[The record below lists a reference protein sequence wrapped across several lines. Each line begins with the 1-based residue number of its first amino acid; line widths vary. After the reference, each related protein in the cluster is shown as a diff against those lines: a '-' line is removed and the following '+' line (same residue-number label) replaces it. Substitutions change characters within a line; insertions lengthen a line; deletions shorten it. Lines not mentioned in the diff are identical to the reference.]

1 VGQPRRGLRARTA
14 SQGLSD
20 IGDHQTARIGVGTNR
35 LTDTQAN
42 RDFLVQAVEAGLT
55 FIDTAHLYSGGDSER
70 TIGAALAPFP
80 DGLVVATKGG
90 YEPGAG
96 RPERLRA
103 EVEQSFEALRT
114 DTIALYYLH
123 RVHPDTPIE
132 DSLGVLA
139 EYRDAGRIRDVGVS
153 NVSVDQI
160 ERARSVVPIA
170 AVQNDYSLSERRHED
185 EVDYCDREHIA
196 FVPYF
201 PLRGVDEAALEEVA
215 SRYDAT
221 WEQIALAWLLKRS
234 PQITPIP
241 GTLSI
246 DHLRSN
252 LAALDIEL
260 SDDDFGRLSGD

>member
-1 VGQPRRGLRARTA
+1 MGRVFVPRTVH
-14 SQGLSD
+14 
-20 IGDHQTARIGVGTNR
+20 IGDQQVTRIGVGTNR
-35 LTDTQAN
+35 LTDTPAN
-42 RDFLVQAVEAGLT
+42 RDFLAQSVEAGVD
-55 FIDTAHLYSGGDSER
+55 FIDTARLYSGGGSER
-70 TIGAALAPFP
+70 TIGAGLAPFP

-90 YEPGAG
+90 YDRGGG

-123 RVHPDTPIE
+123 RIHPDTPIE
-132 DSLGVLA
+132 DSLGVLG
-139 EYRDAGRIRDVGVS
+139 EYRDAGRIRNVGLS

-160 ERARSVVPIA
+160 ERARTVVPIA
-170 AVQNDYSLSERRHED
+170 AVQNHYSLSERRHED
-185 EVDYCDREHIA
+185 EVDYCERENIA

-201 PLRGVDEAALEEVA
+201 PLHVDDLQLDEIA

-221 WEQIALAWLLKRS
+221 REQIALAWLLKRS
-234 PQITPIP
+234 AQITPIP

-246 DHLRSN
+246 DHLKAN

-260 SDDDFGRLSGD
+260 SDEDFARLGGA

>member
-1 VGQPRRGLRARTA
+1 VSVPRTA
-14 SQGLSD
+14 D
-20 IGDHQTARIGVGTNR
+20 IGDQHVTRIGVGTNR
-35 LTDTQAN
+35 LTDTPAN
-42 RDFLVQAVEAGLT
+42 RDFLVQAAEAGVN

-80 DGLVVATKGG
+80 DDLVVATKGG
-90 YEPGAG
+90 YERGGG

-103 EVEQSFEALRT
+103 EIEESFEALRT
-114 DTIALYYLH
+114 DTIPLYYLH
-123 RVHPDTPIE
+123 RVHPDVPIE
-132 DSLGVLA
+132 ESLGVLR
-139 EYRDAGRIRDVGVS
+139 EYHDAGRIRNVGVS

-160 ERARSVVPIA
+160 ERARTVVPIA
-170 AVQNDYSLSERRHED
+170 AVQNQYSVSDRQHED
-185 EVDYCDREHIA
+185 EVDYCDREKIA

-201 PLRGVDEAALEEVA
+201 PLRGVHGAQLEEIA
-215 SRYDAT
+215 SRYDANR
-221 WEQIALAWLLKRS
+221 ERIAIAWLLRRS

-260 SDDDFGRLSGD
+260 SDEDFLRLSGD

>member
-1 VGQPRRGLRARTA
+1 VSVPRTV
-14 SQGLSD
+14 
-20 IGDHQTARIGVGTNR
+20 GVGTNR
-35 LTDTQAN
+35 LTDTPAN
-42 RDFLVQAVEAGLT
+42 RDFLVRAVEAGVT

-90 YEPGAG
+90 YDRGAG

-114 DTIALYYLH
+114 DTIGLYYLH

-170 AVQNDYSLSERRHED
+170 AVQNNYSLSERRHED
-185 EVDYCDREHIA
+185 EVDYCDREKIA

-201 PLRGVDEAALEEVA
+201 PLRGVDKPPLDEIA

-221 WEQIALAWLLKRS
+221 PEQIALAWLLKRS

-260 SDDDFGRLSGD
+260 SDEDFVRLKGN